1 MHLRLTNHDV
11 VYAVLLCVFSC
22 APGCSDGLPKRVPV
36 SGKVLIDGKP
46 VTSGNIRMTPV
57 AGGRMSA
64 AQISGDGG
72 FTMTTFK
79 IGDGCVLGKHV
90 VTIYSYEDINETTR
104 RWHVPKSY
112 SMPAKSGLAAD
123 IEGPT
128 DSLEF
133 NLTWGGKKSPEIEK
147 LGG

>member
-1 MHLRLTNHDV
+1 MRSTANAV
-11 VYAVLLCVFSC
+11 VKAVLLCAISC
-22 APGCSDGLPKRVPV
+22 ALGCSDGLPKRVPV
-36 SGKVLIDGKP
+36 SGKVFIDGKP
-46 VTSGNIRMTPV
+46 VTSGNIRMAPV

-64 AQISGDGG
+64 AQISADGG

-90 VTIYSYEDINETTR
+90 VTIFSYEDVNETTR
-104 RWHVPKSY
+104 RWHVPKNY
-112 SMPAKSGLAAD
+112 SMPAKSGLEAN